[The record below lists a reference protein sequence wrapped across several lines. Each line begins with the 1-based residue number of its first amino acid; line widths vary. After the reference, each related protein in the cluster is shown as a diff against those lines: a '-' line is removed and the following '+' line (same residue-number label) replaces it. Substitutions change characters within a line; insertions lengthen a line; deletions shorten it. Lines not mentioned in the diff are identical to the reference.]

1 MELSKNQLTKNL
13 EQTKNYLAQKVDI
26 EPSYS
31 CLIKTLNSIIETLQT
46 PIKPIV
52 KFVSPSVNLATKLKE
67 QSEANK
73 SLRSLYEFQGI
84 SPIQQIYQIVQNCDV
99 ICLIYNSRHNI
110 LEHHQKLIELAQQ
123 HNISLILLV
132 IQPKIDHPYT
142 HLSNWLTAQNYAQ
155 VNQLLLAWD
164 NFGSLEDFQ
173 NRDIYQQLLIEL
185 ATTVTAKSEARRIKE
200 IVPQIKLFFDTEI
213 TDIKQTNDTSSQIGI
228 SPEYQQKT
236 QQLINK
242 SKQEIQQYLR
252 NTKQIIQQSKSD
264 YLNPFIPD
272 SWTFILQEI
281 IQLSQVK
288 VTSENGNT
296 YVELTIKN
304 EKNIKYLYSY
314 ILGFYQ
320 QKVIDTLGDQ
330 WSKINYV
337 YGEGGLQA
345 LIAQINAELENL
357 SLLYLSKTE
366 TSKLTL
372 ITELQPSLDLAQ
384 IIDTHCLK
392 NQTRIPFDYNYTQS
406 SWFRLLI
413 SGVIGLGIYLVTK
426 LYLGTG
432 KYIGFFILIFQII
445 NLLTG
450 QNIRKIKIKQHQK
463 ELKRTVDNKYQN
475 LIRIIVDKL
484 IQTIIDSLES
494 QCQLYQQQIE
504 AITTEFQTKSETSQ
518 TITNQHKLRINNLQ
532 QDQEK
537 ILAWFDEQ
545 LTINN

>member
-1 MELSKNQLTKNL
+1 MNPNYSQLIKNL
-13 EQTKNYLAQKVDI
+13 EQSKNYLAQKVAT

-31 CLIKTLNSIIETLQT
+31 YLIKKLNSTIETLQT

-52 KFVSPSVNLATKLKE
+52 KFVSPSVKLPTKLKE
-67 QSEANK
+67 QSEANQT
-73 SLRSLYEFQGI
+73 LRSLYEFQAI

-99 ICLIYNSRHNI
+99 ICLIYNSRHNM

-123 HNISLILLV
+123 SNISLILLV
-132 IQPKIDHPYT
+132 IQPKIDHPYA
-142 HLSNWLTAQNYAQ
+142 HLSNWLTEQNYSQ

-164 NFGSLEDFQ
+164 NFGNLEDLQ
-173 NRDIYQQLLIEL
+173 NRDIYQQLLIQL
-185 ATTVTAKSEARRIKE
+185 ATTVKVKSKARIIKE
-200 IVPQIKLFFDTEI
+200 IVPQIKLFFYTEI
-213 TDIKQTNDTSSQIGI
+213 TDNKQTKNTSSQIGV
-228 SPEYQQKT
+228 SSEYQQKA

-242 SKQEIQQYLR
+242 TKQEIQQYVR
-252 NTKQIIQQSKSD
+252 NTKQILQQSKSY

-272 SWTFILQEI
+272 SWMFIIQEI

-288 VTSENGNT
+288 VTSENEKT
-296 YVELTIKN
+296 YVELTVKKDQN
-304 EKNIKYLYSY
+304 VKYLHNY

-320 QKVIDTLGDQ
+320 QKVIDTLEDQ

-345 LIAQINAELENL
+345 LIAKINAELETL

-366 TSKLTL
+366 VSKLTL
-372 ITELQPSLDLAQ
+372 ITEPQPSLDLAQ
-384 IIDTHCLK
+384 IIDTNCLK

-406 SWFRLLI
+406 SWFRLFI

-463 ELKRTVDNKYQN
+463 ELKRTVDNKYQS

-484 IQTIIDSLES
+484 IQTIIDSLEFQS
-494 QCQLYQQQIE
+494 QLYQQQIE
-504 AITTEFQTKSETSQ
+504 AIITGTSTKSDTNQ
-518 TITNQHKLRINNLQ
+518 TITNQQQSRINNLQ

-537 ILAWFDEQ
+537 ILALFEQ
-545 LTINN
+545 